1 MKITIGTK
9 KGAEAV
15 SGFLQKTSDLG
26 KKTVS
31 DVQAGAVA
39 LSEKAKQDSYLR
51 RLKKYNPLFPDVYH
65 SEVFHLPNMIMIRDD
80 AERKGI
86 DVCEGSIGWLGN
98 ESGMEV
104 LYMYDEF
111 VRDSGITFVPSNDC
125 NAIYYVDK
133 FDRRK
138 YIRTDCIFQLA
149 HDERIAEL
157 EYIAYSLGAKHCTI
171 DIVETSKSSKK
182 SDMHMADT
190 ANAVIT
196 NENSTINGDASTN
209 FNSNYEATRQS
220 EFKRCNESFWAGS
233 DKPKRP
239 KLKWFAYD
247 DGIKGLIEMRC
258 KGGNSVQTKSLKILG
273 SNSTT
278 MSVDTAF
285 RIDAAIKSIGTTE
298 GKFGVLSNSGFKK
311 QVTQETKHSFI
322 FNIEF

>member
-1 MKITIGTK
+1 
-9 KGAEAV
+9 
-15 SGFLQKTSDLG
+15 
-26 KKTVS
+26 
-31 DVQAGAVA
+31 
-39 LSEKAKQDSYLR
+39 
-51 RLKKYNPLFPDVYH
+51 
-65 SEVFHLPNMIMIRDD
+65 
-80 AERKGI
+80 
-86 DVCEGSIGWLGN
+86 
-98 ESGMEV
+98 
-104 LYMYDEF
+104 
-111 VRDSGITFVPSNDC
+111 
-125 NAIYYVDK
+125 
-133 FDRRK
+133 
-138 YIRTDCIFQLA
+138 
-149 HDERIAEL
+149 
-157 EYIAYSLGAKHCTI
+157 
-171 DIVETSKSSKK
+171 
-182 SDMHMADT
+182 MHVADT